1 MFTYLN
7 QWIMNLS
14 FYMVMVTAVMHI
26 VPNSEYKRYIRF
38 FTGLVLAVML
48 ADPFLRLLGT
58 GDLWADLY
66 ESPVYQEQLEKMEEA
81 AQFLDGIADNDLVQI
96 KEADPVNGTGLER
109 GTDNQ
114 KDTQAGRE
122 EQGNPEG
129 EEDEGSRIR
138 VEKIEIG
145 R

>member
-1 MFTYLN
+1 MFSYLY

-48 ADPFLRLLGT
+48 ADPFLRLLDA
-58 GDLWADLY
+58 GDLWANLY
-66 ESPVYQEQLEKMEEA
+66 ESPAYREQVEKLEEA
-81 AQFLDGIADNDLVQI
+81 AQFL
-96 KEADPVNGTGLER
+96 NGAF
-109 GTDNQ
+109 
-114 KDTQAGRE
+114 DTQKNAGPGRE
-122 EQGNPEG
+122 TQGNSEG
-129 EEDEGSRIR
+129 EDDEESRIR

>member
-114 KDTQAGRE
+114 KDMQAGRE

>member
-96 KEADPVNGTGLER
+96 KEADP
-109 GTDNQ
+109 
-114 KDTQAGRE
+114 
-122 EQGNPEG
+122 
-129 EEDEGSRIR
+129 
-138 VEKIEIG
+138 
-145 R
+145 

>member
-109 GTDNQ
+109 GTDNR